1 MKIKI
6 FLLLVLIISA
16 PAYADEPKSFDAAMT
31 ELAGDLAKLHAEIQS
46 AYQTEI
52 MAMGGPDV
60 IGMYRPRFVNVT
72 ADKGTVYTGADAKAA
87 IIQTVQKGQKFK
99 IIDKVT
105 DWYAVAFDQPVHGMD
120 TGWVKAAQVVPQTY
134 FPVSTVPPDKSFTD
148 RIYEKIVASVK
159 VFRDTYEKN
168 PYVRVKG
175 FSVDIS
181 VPPSVS
187 ISFEFK

>member
-6 FLLLVLIISA
+6 FLLLVLIITT
-16 PAYADEPKSFDAAMT
+16 PAYAGEPKSFDAAMK

-46 AYQTEI
+46 IYQTEV
-52 MAMGGPDV
+52 MAMGVPAV
-60 IGMYRPRFVNVT
+60 IDLYRPRFVSVT
-72 ADKGTVYTGADAKAA
+72 ADKGTIYTGADAKAA
-87 IIQTVQKGQKFK
+87 ILQTVQKGQKLK
-99 IIDKVT
+99 VIDKVS

-134 FPVSTVPPDKSFTD
+134 FPISTAPPDKSFTERMYD
-148 RIYEKIVASVK
+148 KIVASIK
-159 VFRDTYEKN
+159 VFRDIYETN